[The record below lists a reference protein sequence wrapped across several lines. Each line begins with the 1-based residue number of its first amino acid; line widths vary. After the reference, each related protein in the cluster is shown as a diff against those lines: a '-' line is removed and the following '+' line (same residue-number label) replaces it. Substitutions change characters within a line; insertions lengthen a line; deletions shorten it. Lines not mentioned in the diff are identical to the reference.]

1 MSGGWEGRVALVTG
15 GRRGLGRA
23 YAMELARR
31 GCRVI
36 ITSRRPED
44 EGVTDCL
51 DALREL
57 GGADEARA
65 PFAVPWDMSDPEGDA
80 AVGVALRAR
89 SVAVE
94 LFVHAAHV
102 FAPHALILGTAPP
115 VLAASLQRNV
125 VAPYAL
131 CRRLCRPMARA
142 GFGRVLVVGSLAA
155 STGGVGQVAYI
166 AEKSAMAGLVRAFSA
181 ELGRRNVLFNMVE
194 PGIVDTENARE
205 SVSVAVR
212 EAFARRTLPGRLAT
226 AEEVV
231 LASIGLLDPR
241 QGYTTGQILRI
252 AGGADGGGAI
262 GPESSDD

>member
-31 GCRVI
+31 GCRVV
-36 ITSRRPED
+36 ITSRSPED
-44 EGVTDCL
+44 QGVTECL
-51 DALREL
+51 DALRAL
-57 GGADEARA
+57 GGADEGRA

-89 SVAVE
+89 GVAVE

-102 FAPHALILGTAPP
+102 FAPHALILGTAPR
-115 VLAASLQRNV
+115 VLAESLQRNV

-155 STGGVGQVAYI
+155 
-166 AEKSAMAGLVRAFSA
+166 SAMAGLVRAFSA

-212 EAFARRTLPGRLAT
+212 EAFARCTLPGRLAT

-241 QGYTTGQILRI
+241 QGYTTGQVLRI

-262 GPESSDD
+262 GRELGDD